1 MTTGQEQLF
10 ARPDIVMEQL
20 ADGATIL
27 RSRTPLRPYAKRA
40 GDWLVHWARVAPDR
54 VFLAERPGGDTG
66 KDWTRVTYAQALER
80 VEALAT
86 WMIGARLS
94 AARPLAILSDNS
106 VDHALLALA
115 AMHMGAPCAP
125 ISQAYSLLSKDHAKL
140 RAIIGLITPGAI
152 FAPSLSAFG
161 PATDSIADLHDGAI
175 IVGDNDTRGLANAV
189 ALAEAG
195 ARRDARAVA
204 TAFDATGPDTIAKF
218 LFTSGSTGEP
228 KGVINTQRM
237 LCASQES
244 KAQVW
249 PFIET
254 TPPVILDWLP
264 WSHTFGGNHNFN
276 MVLRNGGA
284 LYIDGGKP
292 APGAFGRT
300 LANLRDTS
308 SNIHFN
314 VPRGL
319 DLLVEEMRKDGALA
333 RHVFASLR
341 VIFYAGAA
349 LPQHIWDA
357 LLTMSRDIAGHPV
370 ALVSSWGSTETAP
383 LASDCHFQ
391 ADRAGN
397 IGVPA
402 PGVELKL
409 VPNAG
414 KHEIRVRSPFVMP
427 GYWKREDLTRKAFDA
442 DGFYMIGDAV
452 RMADPNDPNKGLFF
466 DGRVAEDFKLMSGTW
481 VSVGA
486 LRVKAIEMLAPIASD
501 VVVTGHDEE
510 EIGLLVFANV
520 AACRALAGLPED
532 APARAALDHPAVVAR
547 AREGLRAMKAL
558 GGGSST
564 YATRALLMEE
574 PPSVDAGEI
583 ADKGYVNQRAVLAR
597 RAELVAALKTSD
609 GRTIIP

>member
-1 MTTGQEQLF
+1 
-10 ARPDIVMEQL
+10 
-20 ADGATIL
+20 
-27 RSRTPLRPYAKRA
+27 
-40 GDWLVHWARVAPDR
+40 
-54 VFLAERPGGDTG
+54 
-66 KDWTRVTYAQALER
+66 
-80 VEALAT
+80 
-86 WMIGARLS
+86 
-94 AARPLAILSDNS
+94 
-106 VDHALLALA
+106 
-115 AMHMGAPCAP
+115 
-125 ISQAYSLLSKDHAKL
+125 
-140 RAIIGLITPGAI
+140 
-152 FAPSLSAFG
+152 
-161 PATDSIADLHDGAI
+161 
-175 IVGDNDTRGLANAV
+175 
-189 ALAEAG
+189 
-195 ARRDARAVA
+195 
-204 TAFDATGPDTIAKF
+204 
-218 LFTSGSTGEP
+218 
-228 KGVINTQRM
+228 
-237 LCASQES
+237 
-244 KAQVW
+244 
-249 PFIET
+249 
-254 TPPVILDWLP
+254 
-264 WSHTFGGNHNFN
+264 
-276 MVLRNGGA
+276 
-284 LYIDGGKP
+284 
-292 APGAFGRT
+292 
-300 LANLRDTS
+300 
-308 SNIHFN
+308 
-314 VPRGL
+314 
-319 DLLVEEMRKDGALA
+319 
-333 RHVFASLR
+333 
-341 VIFYAGAA
+341 
-349 LPQHIWDA
+349 
-357 LLTMSRDIAGHPV
+357 MSRDIAGHPV

-427 GYWKREDLTRKAFDA
+427 GYWKREYLTRKAFDA

-583 ADKGYVNQRAVLAR
+583 TDKGYVNQRAVLAR

>member
-1 MTTGQEQLF
+1 MTTVQQTLF
-10 ARPDIVMEQL
+10 ARPDIAMEQL
-20 ADGATIL
+20 ADGAAIL

-54 VFLAERPGGDTG
+54 LFLAERPGGDTG
-66 KDWTRVTYAQALER
+66 KPWTPVTYAQALER

-94 AARPLAILSDNS
+94 AERPLAILSDNG

-140 RAIIGLITPGAI
+140 RAIIGLITPGAV
-152 FAPSLSAFG
+152 FAPSLAAFG
-161 PATDSIADLHDGAI
+161 PAIEAIADLHDGAI
-175 IVGDNDTRGLANAV
+175 IVGDNDMRGMANAV
-189 ALAEAG
+189 ALAEVG
-195 ARRDARAVA
+195 ARRDSDAVSRAIM
-204 TAFDATGPDTIAKF
+204 ATGPDTIAKF

-244 KAQVW
+244 KAQIW

-276 MVLRNGGA
+276 MVLRNGGT
-284 LYIDGGKP
+284 LFIDGGKP

-300 LANLRDTS
+300 LSNLRDTS
-308 SNIHFN
+308 STIHFN

-319 DLLVEEMRKDGALA
+319 DLLVEELRKDDALA
-333 RHVFASLR
+333 RHVLSSLR

-349 LPQHIWDA
+349 LPQHIWGA

-414 KHEIRVRSPFVMP
+414 KKEIRVRSPFVMP
-427 GYWKREDLTRKAFDA
+427 GYWKRDDLTRKAFDE

-452 RMADPNDPNKGLFF
+452 RLADPSDPNKGLFF

-501 VVVTGHDEE
+501 VVIPGHDEE

-520 AACRALAGLPED
+520 SACRALAGLPED
-532 APARAALDHPAVVAR
+532 APARTALDHSDVIAR
-547 AREGLRAMKAL
+547 VREGLRAMKAL

-564 YATRALLMEE
+564 YATRALLMDE

-583 ADKGYVNQRAVLAR
+583 TDKGYVNQRTVLAR
-597 RAELVAALKTSD
+597 RAGQARALRRGD
-609 GRTIIP
+609 AGTIGL

>member
-1 MTTGQEQLF
+1 MTFGEETLF
-10 ARPDIVMEQL
+10 ARPDIAMEQL
-20 ADGATIL
+20 PDGAVIL
-27 RSRTPLRPYAKRA
+27 RSRTPLRAFANRA

-54 VFLAERPGGDTG
+54 VFLAERPGGETS
-66 KDWTRVTYAQALER
+66 KDWTRVTYAQALAR

-94 AARPLAILSDNS
+94 AARPLAILSDNG

-115 AMHMGAPCAP
+115 AMHMGSPCAP

-140 RAIIGLITPGAI
+140 RAVIGLLTPGAI
-152 FAPSLSAFG
+152 FAPSLASFG
-161 PATDSIADLHDGAI
+161 AAIHAVADLHDGAV
-175 IVGDNDTRGLANAV
+175 IVGDNDTRGMANAV
-189 ALAEAG
+189 ALADAR
-195 ARRDARAVA
+195 ARRDVEAVNRA
-204 TAFDATGPDTIAKF
+204 FLATGPDTIAKF

-244 KAQVW
+244 KAQIW
-249 PFIET
+249 PFVET

-276 MVLRNGGA
+276 MVLRNGGT

-308 SNIHFN
+308 STIHFN

-319 DLLVEEMRKDGALA
+319 DLLVEELRKDAALA
-333 RHVFASLR
+333 RHVLSSLR

-349 LPQHIWDA
+349 LPQNIWDA
-357 LLTMSRDIAGHPV
+357 LLGMSRDIAGHPV

-414 KHEIRVRSPFVMP
+414 KREIRVRSPFVMP
-427 GYWKREDLTRKAFDA
+427 GYWKRDDLTRKAFDV
-442 DGFYMIGDAV
+442 DGFYIIGDAV
-452 RMADPNDPNKGLFF
+452 RMADANDPNKGLFF

-501 VVVTGHDEE
+501 VVITGHDEE

-520 AACRALAGLPED
+520 PACRALAELPDD
-532 APARAALDHPAVVAR
+532 APARVALDHPTVVDRAR
-547 AREGLRAMKAL
+547 AGLRALKAL

-583 ADKGYVNQRAVLAR
+583 TDKGYVNQRAVLAR
-597 RAELVAALKTSD
+597 RAEFVATLRAL
-609 GRTIIP
+609 GERTLTL